1 MNARAALRYPQARGR
16 SMQAT
21 TMTSGYRK
29 FSELSMPPVKWT
41 TSVTIARSARTCSMA
56 CKRCSFQT
64 ETRNMKNSERA
75 NHSTIPARKGRMGSG
90 LGVRRRTASSMASK
104 TIRIRMRTFTS
115 QVSQFRSSEMEC
127 MNSVVGRSLFVVDA
141 LVVVIRRFAAD
152 PGVGC

>member
-1 MNARAALRYPQARGR
+1 V
-16 SMQAT
+16 
-21 TMTSGYRK
+21 
-29 FSELSMPPVKWT
+29 F
-41 TSVTIARSARTCSMA
+41 
-56 CKRCSFQT
+56 
-64 ETRNMKNSERA
+64 
-75 NHSTIPARKGRMGSG
+75 IPDRDQEHEEQRKGEPQHHPGEEGQDGQRAGREAKDG
-90 LGVRRRTASSMASK
+90 ESMASK